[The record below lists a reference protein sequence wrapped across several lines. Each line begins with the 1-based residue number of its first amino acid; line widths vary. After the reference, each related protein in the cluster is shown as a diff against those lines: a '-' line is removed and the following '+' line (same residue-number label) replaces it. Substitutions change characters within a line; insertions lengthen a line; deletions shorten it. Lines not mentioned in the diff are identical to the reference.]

1 MIHLITGFELVL
13 YCDSVLQN
21 VPLTKNCVITLLQ
34 VLEGVVSRLFCQRA
48 LWQRDPQRVT
58 KFLLLSARDQFRK
71 RMNEQGGMVRKTIY
85 FVDTFCGKTQEM
97 FKFLR
102 LFT

>member
-1 MIHLITGFELVL
+1 MSLRYPF
-13 YCDSVLQN
+13 
-21 VPLTKNCVITLLQ
+21 Q
-34 VLEGVVSRLFCQRA
+34 VLESVVSRLFCQRA

-85 FVDTFCGKTQEM
+85 FVDTSCGKTRDVEILKVVYLNEHFFCICFFTVLDM
-97 FKFLR
+97 FEGEKSC
-102 LFT
+102 

>member
-1 MIHLITGFELVL
+1 MSGLELVL
-13 YCDSVLQN
+13 YRDSMLQK
-21 VPLTKNCVITLLQ
+21 VPLTKNCTATLRLQ

-85 FVDTFCGKTQEM
+85 FVDTSCGRTQEM
-97 FKFLR
+97 FKSLR